1 MSPTQYDADKMYTSK
16 EYAMRSC
23 RETNN
28 TGETAVGEKLWLIKV
43 YHFIVIIHVQAS
55 YWAAWLV

>member
-28 TGETAVGEKLWLIKV
+28 TGETAVGEKLC
-43 YHFIVIIHVQAS
+43 S
-55 YWAAWLV
+55 G